1 MPNDIAAAAAR
12 HHEKLDGSGY
22 PRGLAAVDLKMADRI
37 IAVADIVSA
46 LVGTR
51 SYKEAFP
58 KERVLEVLADQRD
71 RGLIDGS
78 CVAVMVRDYDEV
90 MAVVQRACLPVAAL
104 YERVQQEYRWLLD
117 QLARHEAEP
126 LTEPAAPV
134 G

>member
-1 MPNDIAAAAAR
+1 
-12 HHEKLDGSGY
+12 
-22 PRGLAAVDLKMADRI
+22 MADRI

-78 CVAVMVRDYDEV
+78 CVAVMVRE
-90 MAVVQRACLPVAAL
+90 CLPVAAL

>member
-1 MPNDIAAAAAR
+1 
-12 HHEKLDGSGY
+12 
-22 PRGLAAVDLKMADRI
+22 MAYRI

>member
-1 MPNDIAAAAAR
+1 
-12 HHEKLDGSGY
+12 
-22 PRGLAAVDLKMADRI
+22 MADRI

-90 MAVVQRACLPVAAL
+90 MAVVQRACRGVVRARAAGIP
-104 YERVQQEYRWLLD
+104 
-117 QLARHEAEP
+117 LAFG
-126 LTEPAAPV
+126 PAGAP
-134 G
+134 